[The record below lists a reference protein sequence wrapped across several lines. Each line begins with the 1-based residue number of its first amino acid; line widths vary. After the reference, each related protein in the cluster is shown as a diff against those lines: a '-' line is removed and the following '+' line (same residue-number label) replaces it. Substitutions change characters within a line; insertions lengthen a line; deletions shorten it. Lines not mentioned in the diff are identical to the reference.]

1 MDATFNYYTT
11 TTSSS
16 GSSSLSSP
24 TSRTAHFTKPSRRRL
39 HRRRENLLTGNF
51 FRRRIFRYL
60 LLLIL
65 LFLSGV
71 ITFISPLFALIY
83 PSPLPGSIYR
93 SHEIFQNLLSDIQ
106 SDNSSEIQLSDVW
119 RYKMKLKE
127 QEPCLTPA
135 TRQDLEKGIVD
146 KYLIIEANGGLNQ
159 QRASICNAVAVAGLL
174 NATLLIPRFNY
185 HNVWRDSRQFK
196 GIYDEDHFI
205 STLKKYVNVVRELP
219 REIMEHYDFNITN
232 VPNIRVPAWASAS
245 YYLEQVYPVLKEQRI
260 VRFAPF
266 ANRLASSMPP
276 HIQYLRCLTNYEALR
291 FSNPITTLAESLV
304 KRMTLDSS
312 GSGGKY
318 VSVHLRFEEDMVA
331 FSCCVYDGGKHE
343 QLVMDQIR
351 EKGWGDKFKRKDYII
366 DPIRNRING
375 RCPMTPLEVG
385 MMLRSMGFSNTTPI
399 YLASG
404 KIYETDK
411 NIAPLKKMFPLL
423 HSKDSLATSDELS
436 SFKGYFSRLAALDYI
451 VCFFSEVFVTTQGG
465 NFPHFLMGHRKFHFG
480 HAKTIIPDK
489 RKLVVLLHNT
499 TISWHTFK
507 NEMQAMLEE
516 SDHKGVTIPKI
527 KKSTRKN
534 LIYAHPF
541 PECQCLQGSRLSSQ
555 E

>member
-1 MDATFNYYTT
+1 MDATFNYYNSSS
-11 TTSSS
+11 TSSS
-16 GSSSLSSP
+16 ASSLSSP
-24 TSRTAHFTKPSRRRL
+24 TSHFTKPSRRRVN
-39 HRRRENLLTGNF
+39 RRHENPKF

-60 LLLIL
+60 FLLLL
-65 LFLSGV
+65 LFLSGM
-71 ITFISPLFALIY
+71 ITFVGPLFAMIY
-83 PSPLPGSIYR
+83 LSPLPGSIYR
-93 SHEIFQNLLSDIQ
+93 SHEIFQNLFTDIQ

-119 RYKMKLKE
+119 RYKMKMKE
-127 QEPCLTPA
+127 QKSCLTPIS
-135 TRQDLEKGIVD
+135 RQNLETGMVD

-174 NATLLIPRFNY
+174 NASLLIPRFDF
-185 HNVWRDSRQFK
+185 HNVWRDSSEF
-196 GIYDEDHFI
+196 GDIYDEEHFI
-205 STLKKYVNVVRELP
+205 STLKKYVDVVRELP
-219 REIMEHYDFNITN
+219 KELMEHYDFNISN
-232 VPNIRVPAWASAS
+232 IPNFRVPAWASAS

-266 ANRLASSMPP
+266 ANRLASSLPP

-291 FSNPITTLAESLV
+291 FSIPITTLANSLV
-304 KRMTLDSS
+304 QRMTRDSSSS

-331 FSCCVYDGGKHE
+331 FSCCVYDGGIYE
-343 QLVMDQIR
+343 QLEMEQIR
-351 EKGWGDKFKRKDYII
+351 QKGWGDKFKRKDYII
-366 DPIRNRING
+366 DPVHNRIRG

-385 MMLRSMGFSNTTPI
+385 MMLRGMGFSNTTPI

-404 KIYETDK
+404 KIYEADK

-423 HSKDSLATSDELS
+423 HTKDSLATLDELA
-436 SFKGYFSRLAALDYI
+436 SFQGYSSRLAALDYI
-451 VCFFSEVFVTTQGG
+451 VCLFSEVFVTTQGG
-465 NFPHFLMGHRKFHFG
+465 NFPHFLTGHRKFHYG

-499 TISWHTFK
+499 TISWHAFK

-516 SDHKGVTIPKI
+516 SDHKGVAIPKI

-534 LIYAHPF
+534 SIYAHPF
-541 PECQCLQGSRLSSQ
+541 PECQCLRESRFST
-555 E
+555 EE